1 MKGLGLIAAISACCA
16 VVPAHVRA
24 EPDSD
29 APVSIFKLNVAV
41 DASVIGASVA
51 LAIVPPVFGDRIVS
65 PSCPCHKD
73 DVNAI
78 DRRTIG
84 NASSAAATLSDVTA
98 IAAIA
103 APVGFELAT
112 LGLSRAFVEDM
123 VVFGQTVL
131 VSNGLVSVIKLAVQR
146 PRPETYATTDRAQ
159 LESTNAYVSFY
170 SGHTTNTFAALS
182 AASMILHLRYDT
194 GVWPWVV
201 TAMVGGSVAIERV
214 LAGKHFPTD
223 VAVGAVAGVG
233 EGILIPYLHVKHP
246 SDPTYGLMLLP
257 IPHGAQLVF
266 GRVL

>member
-1 MKGLGLIAAISACCA
+1 MKGLGLIAAISACAAVTPECA
-16 VVPAHVRA
+16 WA
-24 EPDSD
+24 EP
-29 APVSIFKLNVAV
+29 ATEHASIFKLNLAV
-41 DASVIGASVA
+41 DVTVIGASVG
-51 LAIVPPVFGDRIVS
+51 LAIVPAVWGDNIVS
-65 PSCPCHKD
+65 PSCPCDKGS
-73 DVNAI
+73 VNAL
-78 DRRTIG
+78 DRRSIG
-84 NASSAAATLSDVTA
+84 NASSAARTLSDVTV

-103 APVGFELAT
+103 APVGYELAT

-131 VSNGLVSVIKLAVQR
+131 VSNALVSVIKLAVQR
-146 PRPETYATTDRAQ
+146 PRPETYATTDRSK
-159 LESTNAYVSFY
+159 LEATDGYLSFY

-201 TAMVGGSVAIERV
+201 TAVVGGSVAIERV

-233 EGILIPYLHVKHP
+233 EGVLIPYLHVKHP
-246 SDPTYGLMLLP
+246 SEPTYGLTLLP

-266 GRVL
+266 GRTL

>member
-1 MKGLGLIAAISACCA
+1 MKGLGLIAAVSACCV
-16 VVPAHVRA
+16 VVPARAQA

-29 APVSIFKLNVAV
+29 TPVSIFKLNVAI
-41 DASVIGASVA
+41 DATVIGASVG
-51 LAIVPPVFGDRIVS
+51 LAIVPPVFGDSIVS
-65 PSCPCHKD
+65 PSCPCHKG
-73 DVNAI
+73 DVNAL
-78 DRRTIG
+78 DRRSIG
-84 NASSAAATLSDVTA
+84 NSSGAAATLSDVTT

-131 VSNGLVSVIKLAVQR
+131 VSNALVSVVKLAVQR
-146 PRPETYATTDRAQ
+146 PRPETYATTDRKQ
-159 LESTNAYVSFY
+159 LESTDAYLSFY

-182 AASMILHLRYDT
+182 AAAMILHLRYDT

-201 TAMVGGSVAIERV
+201 TAMVGGSVAVERV

-223 VAVGAVAGVG
+223 VAVGAIAGVG
-233 EGILIPYLHVKHP
+233 EGVLIPYLHVKHP
-246 SDPTYGLMLLP
+246 DELTGWMLLP

-266 GRVL
+266 GRAL